1 MIELVFNTLGPKKS
15 HCIDLMNQDTLKFV
29 PFRLFMW
36 IFAVLEQYNVRE
48 CVT

>member
-1 MIELVFNTLGPKKS
+1 MIELVCNTLGPQKATV
-15 HCIDLMNQDTLKFV
+15 IDLINTETYKFI
-29 PFRLFMW
+29 PFRLFIW